1 MRLALMA
8 VALLFLLCHAPGLRV
23 GKLGRV
29 LVLTYFSALRLDA
42 EKCFGACVCVCVGS
56 GRQQFCSN
64 ASFRPRCAITGLVGF
79 REQARQMKV
88 PPVDLS
94 STPEHNAGSWPDS
107 PPPCP
112 YVPGRNSRN
121 LRKRNL
127 RSPIQ
132 HVPVRDAGEWHCR
145 RYDPRFPGTRHL
157 TAMGSAMWHFYVGPG
172 RRLL

>member
-1 MRLALMA
+1 MLQAYGSGNLVGSWCLRTLVRYAWMR
-8 VALLFLLCHAPGLRV
+8 
-23 GKLGRV
+23 KSV
-29 LVLTYFSALRLDA
+29 LVL
-42 EKCFGACVCVCVGS
+42 VCVCVGS

-64 ASFRPRCAITGLVGF
+64 ASFRPRRAITGLVGF